1 MVTERSSTI
10 SLTRPETTISS
21 ACADPKR
28 SASVPPGARRTLGP
42 SGRARNY
49 GARAEARLGRIV
61 EAPHDEEAE
70 TGKVGSHRGH
80 ELREE
85 RGIRFMATS
94 AAVARGVGAGVG
106 GAPAFL
112 LLRETTNGRIPTLDW
127 LGLGRISA
135 VKTALDFKKY
145 HISITLKSR
154 ASFWGD

>member
-85 RGIRFMATS
+85 RGIRFMATTAAGIPIVTAVSRPPPPREASARRS
-94 AAVARGVGAGVG
+94 AA
-106 GAPAFL
+106 
-112 LLRETTNGRIPTLDW
+112 LLRFCCCRKL
-127 LGLGRISA
+127 R
-135 VKTALDFKKY
+135 TAGFPLL
-145 HISITLKSR
+145 IGSV
-154 ASFWGD
+154 